1 MARRS
6 LPVVLL
12 VALTASL
19 FIPGCFWK
27 NDGRLHVNSVRGAVF
42 VDGKP
47 AVGAKVFFHPTAD
60 PANPRGLRPFGEVAE
75 DGSFEVSTYL
85 ALDGAPA
92 GDYVVTVYW
101 PAPSPPL
108 FKGKFEVESQPQD
121 RLKNVYSDLRTSKL
135 RAHIVAGDNDL
146 PPFELH

>member
-1 MARRS
+1 MALRP
-6 LPVVLL
+6 LQVVVFIGLS
-12 VALTASL
+12 ASL
-19 FIPGCFWK
+19 SISGCFWK
-27 NDGRLHVNSVRGAVF
+27 KDGRLAVNSVRGAVF

-47 AVGAKVFFHPTAD
+47 AVGAKIFFHPAAD

-75 DGSFEVSTYL
+75 DGTFEVSTYL

-101 PAPSPPL
+101 PAPPPPL

-121 RLKNVYSDLRTSKL
+121 RLKNVYSDPRTSKL

-146 PPFELH
+146 ARFELH